1 MVIKLLTLAMI
12 LLLVSCGGSGGSG
25 GSDKNGGSG
34 SEGGEG
40 GGEAK
45 SDSAELVEFKKVLE
59 DDYNIFILF
68 NVSSKTFEDYKT
80 HRLNGK
86 IAIKSVQS
94 FTSSDINCK
103 SFNFSKISSGTNG
116 GIKESTYKTKI
127 ESENSKCKEDDFSEI
142 SDAKGD
148 KNYIIMGKEK

>member
-12 LLLVSCGGSGGSG
+12 LLLVSCGGSGGS
-25 GSDKNGGSG
+25 DKNGGSG
-34 SEGGEG
+34 GSGSEGSG
-40 GGEAK
+40 GAK
-45 SDSAELVEFKKVLE
+45 SDSAELVELKKVLE
-59 DDYNIFILF
+59 DDYEIFILF
-68 NVSSKTFEDYKT
+68 NVSSGTFEDYKK